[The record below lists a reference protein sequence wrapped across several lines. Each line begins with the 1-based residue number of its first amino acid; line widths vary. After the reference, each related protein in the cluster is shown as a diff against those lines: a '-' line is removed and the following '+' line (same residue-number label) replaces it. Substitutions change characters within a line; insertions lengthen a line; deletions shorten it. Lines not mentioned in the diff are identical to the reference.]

1 LLGATS
7 KSESLLEWIDAAFIP
22 SLVVFQAVSI
32 LRPTGSYAIPYAI
45 SAAMVASYVW
55 RRPLGAARDAGAFAL
70 MLIGYAALIDIVPS
84 PSSRIV
90 LSSGL
95 VLFALA
101 AHALRPSRTWVIAGG
116 SILIAAALMNV
127 DTLSSRPSYTFDP
140 FTTLP
145 SATALAVTATLAII
159 ARAWHVVFVA
169 SRRSRG
175 DVPRGTHARRVR
187 SLLRAIV
194 AAPWLWAFIWV
205 FIELSMA
212 YSPST
217 STLLLVTYFAA
228 TAVASVAVGRW
239 RRSAKVRQIGLALA
253 IAAAGTAVYGASTY
267 FNSGVRIV
275 AYLVTSA
282 FLLGIAYWYRQPGAS
297 AAST

>member
-1 LLGATS
+1 
-7 KSESLLEWIDAAFIP
+7 
-22 SLVVFQAVSI
+22 VVFQAVSI